1 VNAAKVTTPAAANKM
16 PGSIPAADL
25 CVHRM
30 RMPTEHFRKTWRG
43 WVVSSEGFS
52 VRIEGKTGLRYK
64 EEHGEP
70 RIDSEAMA
78 VPRMVVVVYTRT
90 IPNSETRPQSQVL
103 SNLQRAFLFVGWILS
118 PQ

>member
-1 VNAAKVTTPAAANKM
+1 MCPPHEDANGAIQK
-16 PGSIPAADL
+16 DL
-25 CVHRM
+25 AGGGG
-30 RMPTEHFRKTWRG
+30 G